1 MRQHSQTRWTRRRS
15 TMLSPPRSF
24 PPSQPPT
31 ISISRVSG
39 SRVFLPSGAP
49 VLRIQLRSRPV
60 KMFSA
65 AITEPVHSRLAPAQF
80 NMRRE
85 ASVSKDMAKLDEVCD
100 KFWVEGW
107 QIVRPS
113 GNPLTYE
120 SQKEMFLSPDVKFI
134 SSELVGINST
144 KVFARCL
151 SAASLSC
158 ARCILSASHVLC
170 CDTLFPPGCTLKV
183 KPQPRNQIFANGAAA
198 VVVYTTHDKFEYKG
212 TANDDI
218 AVFSVHP
225 KP

>member
-1 MRQHSQTRWTRRRS
+1 MDTKE
-15 TMLSPPRSF
+15 
-24 PPSQPPT
+24 
-31 ISISRVSG
+31 VND
-39 SRVFLPSGAP
+39 
-49 VLRIQLRSRPV
+49 
-60 KMFSA
+60 
-65 AITEPVHSRLAPAQF
+65 AITAQF

-144 KVFARCL
+144 K
-151 SAASLSC
+151 
-158 ARCILSASHVLC
+158 
-170 CDTLFPPGCTLKV
+170 
-183 KPQPRNQIFANGAAA
+183 IFANGAAA

-218 AVFSVHP
+218 AVFSATLEKTDAGWKFVHLHRATGK
-225 KP
+225 KPESTSG